1 MKNLNEMSKAEMEQ
15 EISFAKEFVN
25 NGGCMNKE
33 GLIRRLVAEANQN
46 DPNWK
51 WSIKAINKTVAR
63 IFWSYLEYGDQKPC
77 FTIEL
82 VEDEDGCLIYA
93 KDEHGD
99 NLNVEMVECVGLPSL
114 NTPIEEAI
122 KMMAY
127 TIINTAHA
135 CY

>member
-1 MKNLNEMSKAEMEQ
+1 MRRSKAVLHDR
-15 EISFAKEFVN
+15 A
-25 NGGCMNKE
+25 
-33 GLIRRLVAEANQN
+33 RR
-46 DPNWK
+46 
-51 WSIKAINKTVAR
+51 R
-63 IFWSYLEYGDQKPC
+63 
-77 FTIEL
+77 
-82 VEDEDGCLIYA
+82 EDGCLIYA

-122 KMMAY
+122 KMMIY

>member
-1 MKNLNEMSKAEMEQ
+1 MFDLREHKD
-15 EISFAKEFVN
+15 
-25 NGGCMNKE
+25 
-33 GLIRRLVAEANQN
+33 LIYSLVAEANEN
-46 DPNWK
+46 DINWK
-51 WSIKAINKTVAR
+51 WSVKSICKTKAC
-63 IFWSYLEYGDQKPC
+63 IFWSYLEYKDQKPC
-77 FTIEL
+77 FVIEL

-99 NLNVEMVECVGLPSL
+99 TLNVEMVECKELPYL

-127 TIINTAHA
+127 TIINTACH

>member
-1 MKNLNEMSKAEMEQ
+1 MFDLREHK
-15 EISFAKEFVN
+15 
-25 NGGCMNKE
+25 
-33 GLIRRLVAEANQN
+33 GLIRRLVSEANRN

-51 WSIKAINKTVAR
+51 WSIKAISKTKAS
-63 IFWSYLEYGDQKPC
+63 IFWSYLEYEGHKPR

-99 NLNVEMVECVGLPSL
+99 NLNVEMVECAGLPSL
-114 NTPIEEAI
+114 ITPIEEAI

>member
-1 MKNLNEMSKAEMEQ
+1 MFDLREHK
-15 EISFAKEFVN
+15 
-25 NGGCMNKE
+25 
-33 GLIRRLVAEANQN
+33 GLIRRLVSEANQN

-51 WSIKAINKTVAR
+51 WSIKAINKTEAR
-63 IFWSYLEYGDQKPC
+63 IFWSYLECGDQKPC
-77 FTIEL
+77 FTIKL
-82 VEDEDGCLIYA
+82 VEDEDG
-93 KDEHGD
+93 D
-99 NLNVEMVECVGLPSL
+99 NLDVEMVECVGLPSL

>member
-1 MKNLNEMSKAEMEQ
+1 MFDLREHK
-15 EISFAKEFVN
+15 
-25 NGGCMNKE
+25 
-33 GLIRRLVAEANQN
+33 GLIRSLVSEANQN

-51 WSIKAINKTVAR
+51 WSIKAINKTEAH
-63 IFWSYLEYGDQKPC
+63 IFWSYLEYEDQKPC

-82 VEDEDGCLIYA
+82 VEDYDGCLIYA

-99 NLNVEMVECVGLPSL
+99 TINFEIVECVGLPRL

-127 TIINTAHA
+127 SIINTAHH

>member
-1 MKNLNEMSKAEMEQ
+1 MYDLREHKEL
-15 EISFAKEFVN
+15 ISQ
-25 NGGCMNKE
+25 
-33 GLIRRLVAEANQN
+33 LVSEANQN

-51 WSIKAINKTVAR
+51 WSIKAINKTEAH
-63 IFWSYLEYGDQKPC
+63 IFWSYLEYEDQKPC

-82 VEDEDGCLIYA
+82 VEDDDGCLIYA

-99 NLNVEMVECVGLPSL
+99 TLNFEIVECVGLPRL

-127 TIINTAHA
+127 SIINTAHN